1 MTEFQ
6 PDRPKISD
14 PSPKIHGIGHP
25 HIDRRMLALARLVAE
40 RIDREPELLQ
50 VAVKNLKRWERMH
63 KDGLSVASAE
73 WKTIIEGH
81 SWPEIRAML
90 VQDNDEGQRLRSSS
104 PFGGIVSEAEWK
116 AIVRAHPR
124 LPADRRRAA

>member
-1 MTEFQ
+1 MTQ
-6 PDRPKISD
+6 SRPDRPKIAD

-40 RIDREPELLQ
+40 RIDRNPDLLQ
-50 VAVKNLKRWERMH
+50 VAVNNLERWSRMH

-73 WKTIIEGH
+73 WKKLIERH
-81 SWPEIRAML
+81 NWPEIRAML
-90 VQDNDEGQRLRSSS
+90 VEDNDEGQRLRSSS
-104 PFGGIVSEAEWK
+104 PFTGIVSEAEWK
-116 AIVRAHPR
+116 AIVKAHPR